1 VDGADPR
8 PLLRRQAQLEA
19 EVRELTRRT
28 HGQTRPATS
37 SQPVGADRLAALLGG
52 RTLVSYTE
60 LDGQLLAV
68 VCAGG
73 RITLHRLGPV
83 PAVADQVAALLAG
96 LRRLAAGFGPAA
108 ALRQRRAV
116 VEQTAA
122 RLATALLGPLPV
134 PGAGPV
140 VIVPTGPLHSLPW
153 SALPAL
159 ADRTV
164 TVVPSATLWARLQE
178 APAAP
183 AGRTA
188 VVAGPGLPG
197 ADAEVAEVAEVA
209 GGQPLSGPAATAA
222 AALAAI
228 DGAAVA
234 HVACHGDFRPG
245 NPLFST
251 LRLADGPLTA
261 YDLQRLRAVPRLLV
275 LSACDAGRSAVTPGE
290 GLLGL
295 SASLLSLG
303 AGALIAPLVAVPD
316 DTTRA
321 LMVEL
326 HRRLGAGLPA
336 AEALRQARAA
346 LPDDLAS
353 YATTVSFVCLGG
365 G

>member
-1 VDGADPR
+1 MVVERSAQRLGA
-8 PLLRRQAQLEA
+8 
-19 EVRELTRRT
+19 
-28 HGQTRPATS
+28 S
-37 SQPVGADRLAALLGG
+37 LLG
-52 RTLVSYTE
+52 
-60 LDGQLLAV
+60 
-68 VCAGG
+68 
-73 RITLHRLGPV
+73 
-83 PAVADQVAALLAG
+83 AL
-96 LRRLAAGFGPAA
+96 
-108 ALRQRRAV
+108 
-116 VEQTAA
+116 
-122 RLATALLGPLPV
+122 PLPA
-134 PGAGPV
+134 AGPV

-159 ADRTV
+159 ADRAV

-178 APAAP
+178 APPAP

-188 VVAGPGLPG
+188 VIAGPDLPG
-197 ADAEVAEVAEVA
+197 AEAEVAEVAAAAPGAVR
-209 GGQPLSGPAATAA
+209 LSGPHATVAAT
-222 AALAAI
+222 LAAI
-228 DGAAVA
+228 DGAEVA

-261 YDLQRLRAVPRLLV
+261 YDLQGLRAVPRLLV

-303 AGALIAPLVAVPD
+303 AAALIAPLVAVPD

-326 HRRLGAGLPA
+326 HRHLGQRRPA
-336 AEALRQARAA
+336 AEALRLARAA
-346 LPDDLAS
+346 LPDDIAS
-353 YATTVSFVCLGG
+353 YATTSSFVCLGG